1 MGRWT
6 VILTASALLSSSE
19 AFLLPLPWGS
29 RGAASSSAAATAAA
43 GGASR
48 PVARQLAARG
58 LVPTFV
64 PSPAAASR
72 ALRTRICA
80 GPLEDFTSEK
90 DYDRF
95 LGELIFSQSDVRD
108 DVLKSLDKAG
118 DAG

>member
-6 VILTASALLSSSE
+6 VILAASALLSSSE

-29 RGAASSSAAATAAA
+29 RGAPASSAATAAA

-48 PVARQLAARG
+48 PVARQPAARG
-58 LVPTFV
+58 LVPTLV

-72 ALRTRICA
+72 ALKTRICA
-80 GPLEDFTSEK
+80 GPLEDFSTEK